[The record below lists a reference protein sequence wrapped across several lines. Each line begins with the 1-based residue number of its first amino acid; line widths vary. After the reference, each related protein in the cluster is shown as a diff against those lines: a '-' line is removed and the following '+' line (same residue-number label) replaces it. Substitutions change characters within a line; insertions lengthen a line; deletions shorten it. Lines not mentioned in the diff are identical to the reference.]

1 MQKHDAAW
9 VLKILDYVFDEFDDF
24 HLAGLHFVVNVSVHL
39 LG

>member
-9 VLKILDYVFDEFDDF
+9 VLKILDTVMHDKHHFQ
-24 HLAGLHFVVNVSVHL
+24 LAGLPFVLNLSVQC